1 MNTFKGFARSDG
13 SVGIRNHILIMAVDE
28 CAEGIARAIAD
39 KIKNAI
45 VVTNYNTC
53 MYGGNEEMINTMTQ
67 TGINPNVA
75 GVLVLA
81 MGCGSIDPEIV
92 ALPIR
97 ETGRPS
103 YSLTCVKNKGTR
115 STIQE
120 GLALAK
126 QLEEY
131 ADRVER
137 IDAPISKLI
146 IGVKCG
152 GSDTSSGIASNPSAG
167 RAVDMLVDNGMT
179 AVAGELIELI
189 GCEDILRERAV
200 STDVADKIVRLI
212 EEEEKRWHIQG
223 ADVETMS
230 IGNSVGGLTTL
241 EEKSLGA
248 LHKTGTRPIQD
259 VLQINSKGHKKPSTP
274 GMYLSEVTHLCG
286 GAGMHFAALGAHMIL
301 WTTGGAGFNNA
312 IVPVIRIS
320 GNQFLINEDIDID
333 ATGIMRAEEG
343 IDSVATRI
351 VSKVQAVANGEQT
364 NIEEIGYAYCSLY
377 QKDQRLERLLN
388 IEPIPVVCC

>member
-1 MNTFKGFARSDG
+1 MKTFKGFARPDG
-13 SVGIRNHILIMAVDE
+13 SVGIRNHVLIMAVDE

-39 KIKNAI
+39 KISNAV

-67 TGINPNVA
+67 SGINPNVA
-75 GVLVLA
+75 GALVLA

-92 ALPIR
+92 SAPIR
-97 ETGRPS
+97 ATGRPA
-103 YSLTCVKNKGTR
+103 YSLTCVKQKGTR
-115 STIQE
+115 ATIQE
-120 GLALAK
+120 GLELAK
-126 QLEEY
+126 QLEAY
-131 ADRVER
+131 AAGVER
-137 IDAPISKLI
+137 VDTPVSELI
-146 IGVKCG
+146 VGVKCG
-152 GSDTSSGIASNPSAG
+152 GSDTSSGIASNPSVG
-167 RAVDMLVDNGMT
+167 RAVDMMVEDGMT

-200 STDVADKIVRLI
+200 SEEVADKIVRLI
-212 EEEEKRWHIQG
+212 EEEEKRWHIEG

-248 LHKTGTRPIQD
+248 LHKTGTCAIQD
-259 VLQINSKGHKKPSTP
+259 VLQINNSGHLKPTKP

-286 GAGMHFAALGAHMIL
+286 GAGMHFAALGTHMVL

-312 IVPVIRIS
+312 IVPVIRVS
-320 GNQFLINEDIDID
+320 GNQHLINEDIDID

-343 IDSVATRI
+343 IDSVANRI
-351 VSKVQAVANGEQT
+351 VDKVNAVANGEQT

-377 QKDQRLERLLN
+377 QKDQRLERLLS
-388 IEPIPVVCC
+388 IEPIPVFCG